1 MTYEEIK
8 KRLTE
13 VETALQ
19 TIGSSKKTALET
31 SYTGKSI
38 SNLNTLKESLQ
49 KQLAEKEETMFIS
62 TKGGDTKAVQMD
74 RKTAMDLKKDPN
86 ITGIDTAKGQSL
98 KELDR
103 LDKNTGVEFDQNETA
118 MIAMETGKALAKA
131 LINTG
136 DELARMRVKRIQPM
150 SFDVHV
156 VYKGER
162 NSDDEFS
169 FHIQD
174 NNLHLAD
181 FSFDKKL
188 VEVGVAGSGKPIINK
203 DVLTNELMKH
213 FKSLNEELNEINY
226 STYTEPKHFDIC
238 PGAESLRDELIE
250 GGKSP
255 EELGEWTFKHDE
267 LFKLE
272 KAVLKS
278 NKADERHVKV
288 ANKLRDEIIHL
299 SRDLEI
305 DPGKINYLKGH
316 VKKIEDVANKTN
328 GKGDDVTL
336 MGQDVDETKGAPKG
350 HYFTKSGNLVKGR
363 LTKDARERG
372 ARLSDPKDKQRS
384 KVPPVT
390 QYKNEGE
397 GDDHHYIKVPRREY
411 NSALHILDGATDGNF
426 VKMDFVDDD
435 GAGNVII
442 YFKFSDGYIASG
454 QADAWMYDAVM
465 DLQAHGINL
474 ADHSAELD
482 ENKKEDE
489 EANQK
494 LFAKLARKALA
505 DEENVEEGHGGDDL
519 DVGHQDDE
527 PGMLKST
534 SYEIATYA
542 AKLYKK
548 LAKYDQVD
556 GEVDFPNWWQS
567 KLILAKDYVSKAYHY
582 LDSEEK
588 QPIIDKLALEH
599 ALSEGTE
606 LYDRNGIH
614 IKRFAGGPRGLMVQI
629 TYGGEYIQIPADEFP
644 ILARAMQSVIGDL
657 RDMNLQFPRSKNVGE
672 ALDSDLPKGKHSVSK
687 LQKVHGMIVDKMK
700 ELNDLR
706 KEKGGDHM
714 YQGGSEPGKHSVMD
728 HLKSLTK
735 KKKQVE
741 DALDKAVA
749 NVGRGQQLTEVS
761 EDEVDDAIR
770 DLRDLVDEIEAKGEE
785 AREVVRMY
793 FKNSL
798 SRLDA
803 YGAFNTMY
811 SANRYDVTLGG
822 FVDRLEEEGYEI
834 EDGEVYTN
842 EGDYK
847 SDAQRKAIYAA
858 KAEKEK
864 KNEAIDLVHVYRDG
878 EIFGTGELVK
888 DLGNGK
894 VRVRF
899 DGDSEGTFHSKNVKP
914 VKEAELSKAEKS
926 KLKDM
931 SKSLK
936 KSSKGHA
943 GQAKF
948 LDKITKEAAP
958 GFKHDCASKVVHEV
972 YGVGICIPEKHTL
985 IKEGNKYVVTHYDV
999 LFKEGKKVVEDI
1011 PVEELKIVTQKEH
1024 WHKGYKKKKK

>member
-13 VETALQ
+13 VESTLQ
-19 TIGSSKKTALET
+19 VMNSSKSKLESPYTA
-31 SYTGKSI
+31 KSI
-38 SNLNTLKESLQ
+38 NKLTTLKESLQ
-49 KQLAEKEETMFIS
+49 KQLLAEEETMFVS
-62 TKGGDTKAVQMD
+62 TKGGDTKAVKMD
-74 RKTAMDLKKDPN
+74 AKTAMDLKKDPN
-86 ITGIDTAKGQSL
+86 ITGIDTAKGKKI
-98 KELDR
+98 KEVNR
-103 LDKNTGVEFDQNETA
+103 LDKNSGIEFDQNETA
-118 MIAMETGKALAKA
+118 MVAMETGKALAKA
-131 LINTG
+131 LIRTG

-162 NSDDEFS
+162 NMDDEFS

-213 FKSLNEELNEINY
+213 FKSLNEEINEINY

-316 VKKIEDVANKTN
+316 VKKIEDVANKTD

-397 GDDHHYIKVPRREY
+397 GDDHHYIKVPRPEFKAAER
-411 NSALHILDGATDGNF
+411 LIATNIDGNH
-426 VKMDFVDDD
+426 VKMDYVDDD
-435 GAGNVII
+435 GMGNVVI
-442 YFKFSDGYIASG
+442 YFMFKDDAIVSG
-454 QADAWMYDAVM
+454 EADSFMYDAVE
-465 DLQAHGINL
+465 DLKAHGIDVQ
-474 ADHSAELD
+474 DHSAELD
-482 ENKKEDE
+482 E
-489 EANQK
+489 
-494 LFAKLARKALA
+494 
-505 DEENVEEGHGGDDL
+505 GHSHGGDDL

-599 ALSEGTE
+599 AINEGTD
-606 LYDRNGIH
+606 LYDGDKFSM
-614 IKRFAGGPRGLMVQI
+614 KRFAGPNGIALQI
-629 TYGGEYIQIPADEFP
+629 TAPKLKGGGYEYIQIDGDTVKEF
-644 ILARAMQSVIGDL
+644 ARAAVHVAQEFHDVD
-657 RDMNLQFPRSKNVGE
+657 RQFPVNEKIE
-672 ALDSDLPKGKHSVSK
+672 DKELPKGKHSVST
-687 LQKVHGMIVDKMK
+687 LQKVHGIIVDKMK
-700 ELNDLR
+700 ELNELR
-706 KEKGGDHM
+706 KKKGGDHM

-728 HLKSLTK
+728 HLKALTK

-749 NVGRGQQLTEVS
+749 NVGRGQEL
-761 EDEVDDAIR
+761 
-770 DLRDLVDEIEAKGEE
+770 
-785 AREVVRMY
+785 
-793 FKNSL
+793 N
-798 SRLDA
+798 
-803 YGAFNTMY
+803 
-811 SANRYDVTLGG
+811 
-822 FVDRLEEEGYEI
+822 
-834 EDGEVYTN
+834 DGK
-842 EGDYK
+842 YK

-858 KAEKEK
+858 KAEK
-864 KNEAIDLVHVYRDG
+864 N
-878 EIFGTGELVK
+878 
-888 DLGNGK
+888 
-894 VRVRF
+894 
-899 DGDSEGTFHSKNVKP
+899 
-914 VKEAELSKAEKS
+914 EAELSKAEKN

-943 GQAKF
+943 GQAKYI
-948 LDKITKEAAP
+948 DKLVK
-958 GFKHDCASKVVHEV
+958 
-972 YGVGICIPEKHTL
+972 
-985 IKEGNKYVVTHYDV
+985 
-999 LFKEGKKVVEDI
+999 
-1011 PVEELKIVTQKEH
+1011 
-1024 WHKGYKKKKK
+1024 